1 MNIKTNKSDI
11 IWSYIGSFMGLFSN
25 IMVVP
30 FVVYYLDTDMLGLW
44 YVFLSI
50 GSITSLF
57 DFGFVITFARNI
69 TYCWSGAK
77 TLKKTGVATVESGEP
92 DMHLMKTILYTCRHI
107 YLIISLTVL
116 VLMLTIGMAYIV
128 HITKGVTNTTIIASY
143 LIYAIGIFLNLYYNY
158 YDSFL
163 RGVGAIKEAN
173 QNKVYARI
181 IQIVL
186 MIGTL
191 VLGFGILG
199 MAISFL
205 FFGTLFRYLASKKFY
220 RYEHIGDRLKEVKE
234 PVNKQEAKDF
244 FKIIWYNSWREGV
257 ISISHYCSTQAS
269 VLICSMFFTL
279 RETGIYSLGVQIATA
294 VTTLA
299 SVIYGTL
306 QPMLQSY
313 YVKGNIENVR
323 RSMSLIV
330 VTYILSFIAGALGAT
345 LIGVPVLRWIK
356 PESII
361 EIPILLG
368 IFANNFILKFRDCYT
383 SYFSSTNRL
392 IYMPA
397 FVTSAVVC
405 VILSVILLKFTHLGI
420 WGLIIAQIASQAM
433 FNMWYWPVKCHKELH
448 LSAKSTVQYAFQIY
462 RQKLLKK

>member
-1 MNIKTNKSDI
+1 MDIKAKKSDI

-69 TYCWSGAK
+69 TYCWSGAT
-77 TLKKTGVATVESGEP
+77 TLKKKGVATVGTGEP

-116 VLMLTIGMAYIV
+116 VLMLTAGMAYIL
-128 HITKGVTNTTIIASY
+128 HITKGITNTTIVASY
-143 LIYAIGIFLNLYYNY
+143 LIYAVGIFLNLYYNY

-163 RGVGAIKEAN
+163 RGVGAIKAAN

-191 VLGFGILG
+191 ALGFGILG
-199 MAISFL
+199 MSISFL
-205 FFGTLFRYLASKKFY
+205 FFGTTFRFLASKKFY
-220 RYEHIGDRLKEVKE
+220 QYERIGDRLKQAKE
-234 PVNKQEAKDF
+234 PVDKKEAKEF

-257 ISISHYCSTQAS
+257 INISHYCNTQAS
-269 VLICSMFFTL
+269 VLICSMYFTL
-279 RETGIYSLGVQIATA
+279 RETGVYSLGVQIATA

-306 QPMLQSY
+306 QPMLQSA
-313 YVKGNIENVR
+313 YVKGNVESVR
-323 RSMSLIV
+323 KTMSLIV
-330 VTYILSFIAGALGAT
+330 VTFVLSFIAGALGAT
-345 LIGVPVLRWIK
+345 VIGVPILRWIK
-356 PESII
+356 PESIV
-361 EIPILLG
+361 EIPILMG

-397 FVTSAVVC
+397 FITSSVLCIA
-405 VILSVILLKFTHLGI
+405 LSVILLEYTKLGI
-420 WGLIIAQIASQAM
+420 WGLIIAQIASQAV
-433 FNMWYWPVKCHKELH
+433 FNMWYWPMKCHKELKLGLRATIH
-448 LSAKSTVQYAFQIY
+448 YAFQIY
-462 RQKLLKK
+462 RRKLLKK